1 MREARPRSAAPKR
14 RSSERAR
21 ALRGRAAAAPPTLT
35 KLTPPRLPPLV
46 VGLERS
52 AEWIDAILA
61 RPLTVV
67 RAPSGFGKT
76 TFCASLHA
84 RLAEQGIHVA
94 WVAFD
99 PSDDDPAIAVP
110 YIARALDRCLPGVAA
125 QAQALF
131 EEGTVVPF
139 QSVATLVINAAL
151 AAGAPIV
158 LFLDDFDRL
167 QDPRTLQFVSYILL
181 HCPPNV
187 HVVSACQGRPKL
199 PLTWLRAHDGLCSI
213 EADDLRL
220 RREDARRLLSGK
232 AGGLAGEEIDRL
244 YDAMGGWVTGLKIG
258 SAALRNNRDA
268 VLDIGLVAQG
278 AQWLSDYLDENIFA
292 HLPDRARA
300 FLLRSSVVTLLN
312 AELCAA
318 LTTCADASAL
328 LASFAEQNL
337 FLQPLDDAWYRLH
350 PIFQEFLAR
359 QLREKHAEELPALHR
374 TASLWFAEHGRPRE
388 AFQHA
393 LESGDL
399 EQAAIWAEQSAMR
412 MVEQSDITTLLGW
425 IDRLPPAAVKQRFS
439 VRIAEAWALTLS
451 FRPRA
456 QAVLDE
462 LHAALPAPPADAQ
475 GGAAQ
480 LELLGVRAI
489 HAGVY
494 KDDAHETRQLAS
506 AYLAQS
512 PREDSFATRAVRNA
526 MAWSH
531 IQAGEHDQARAV
543 VRPAQL
549 IELRR
554 EQLFPMSYR
563 QCLLGLTHE
572 LQGQLAEAERTY
584 QAAVDRSEQRIGR
597 GSASASL
604 AASFLASVLYE
615 RDALAEAGE
624 VLANR
629 LSVIDETCFH
639 DAVIPAYRVA
649 IRLRVLE
656 GDREGAAELLDRAE
670 LIAHERS
677 WLRLLAVCAAL
688 RAQHGFPA
696 ILDELGGPAQLDPA
710 RADDPPLT
718 SGTRLFLIAA
728 EARALTLLG
737 RGEHEPCALVLARAR
752 RLARRVHNVGM
763 ALKYDLLAAELCA
776 RRGEAGAASE
786 QLAAVLTEASGFG
799 FKRSVADHCSE
810 ALIACLAKHPAG
822 ESLPAPAR
830 RLLAFVKAQTSA
842 RRRSEASEPAGAV
855 RTSRTVFSVLTSREI
870 DILGGVAAGQSNK
883 EVASQLRLMPET
895 VKWHMKNIM
904 KKLSAENRAQAV
916 QHAVELGLTVE

>member
-1 MREARPRSAAPKR
+1 MGERRPRAATADQ
-14 RSSERAR
+14 RSSARAARAR
-21 ALRGRAAAAPPTLT
+21 SALAAPTLT
-35 KLTPPRLPPLV
+35 KLTPPRLPPVV
-46 VGLERS
+46 VGLERA
-52 AEWIDAILA
+52 AEWTAAILA

-84 RLAEQGIHVA
+84 RLAERGIHVA

-99 PSDDDPAIAVP
+99 ASDDDPAIAVP
-110 YIARALDRCLPGVAA
+110 YIAHALERCLPGIAA

-131 EEGTVVPF
+131 EQGTVVPF
-139 QSVATLVINAAL
+139 QSIATLVINAAL
-151 AAGAPIV
+151 ASGHELV

-167 QDPRTLQFVSYILL
+167 EDPLTLQFVSYILL
-181 HCPPNV
+181 HCPPNL
-187 HVVSACQGRPKL
+187 HVVSACQSRPKL
-199 PLTWLRAHDGLCSI
+199 PLTWLRAHDGLCEV

-232 AGGLAGEEIDRL
+232 GGALTGEEVDRL
-244 YDAMGGWVTGLKIG
+244 FDAMGGWVTGLKIG

-268 VLDIGLVAQG
+268 VAEIGLVAQG

-292 HLPDRARA
+292 HLPERARA
-300 FLLRSSVVTLLN
+300 FLLRASVVTPLN

-318 LTTCADASAL
+318 LTGCQDASAL

-337 FLQPLDDAWYRLH
+337 FLQPLDGAWYRLH

-359 QLREKHAEELPALHR
+359 QLREQHAEELPALHR

-388 AFQHA
+388 AFRHA

-425 IDRLPPAAVKQRFS
+425 IDRLPPAAVKQRAA

-456 QAVLDE
+456 QLVLDE
-462 LHAALPAPPADAQ
+462 L
-475 GGAAQ
+475 GAAVAAMPAGARRRTAA

-494 KDDAHETRQLAS
+494 KDDSDETRRLAS
-506 AYLAQS
+506 EYLAER

-526 MAWSH
+526 TAWSH
-531 IQAGEHDQARAV
+531 IQAGEFDHARAV

-554 EQLFPMSYR
+554 EQLFTMSYR
-563 QCLLGLTHE
+563 QCLLGLAHE
-572 LQGQLAEAERTY
+572 LRGELAEAERTY
-584 QAAVDRSEQRIGR
+584 QAAMDRSEQRIGR
-597 GSASASL
+597 DSASATL
-604 AASFLASVLYE
+604 AASFLASILYE

-639 DAVIPAYRVA
+639 DAVIAAYRVA

-656 GDREGAAELLDRAE
+656 GDSDGARELLDRAE
-670 LIAHERS
+670 LIAHERR
-677 WLRLLAVCAAL
+677 WRRLLAVCAAL
-688 RAQHGFPA
+688 RARCGFEQ
-696 ILDELGGPAQLDPA
+696 ILDEGAALAEIESALVEDQ
-710 RADDPPLT
+710 PLA
-718 SGTRLFLIAA
+718 SGTRLFLVGA
-728 EARALTLLG
+728 EARALALLA
-737 RGEHEPCALVLARAR
+737 RGELDACHAVLARGR
-752 RLARRVHNVGM
+752 PLARRVGNVGL
-763 ALKYDLLAAELCA
+763 ALRYDLLTAELGL
-776 RRGEAGAASE
+776 RRGDSGPAAE
-786 QLAAVLTEASGFG
+786 QLAAVLGEASELG

-810 ALIACLAKHPAG
+810 ALLENLAKHKA
-822 ESLPAPAR
+822 SATLPGPAR
-830 RLLAFVKAQTSA
+830 RLLAFVQAESNL
-842 RRRSEASEPAGAV
+842 RVRSEVRRPSALAGS
-855 RTSRTVFSVLTSREI
+855 SRTVFSVLTSREI
-870 DILGGVAAGQSNK
+870 EILTGVAAAHSNK
-883 EVASQLRLMPET
+883 EIASRLRLMPET

-904 KKLSAENRAQAV
+904 KKLNAENRAQAV
-916 QHAVELGLTVE
+916 QHAVELGLTVD

>member
-1 MREARPRSAAPKR
+1 MSEARPRAAAPDR
-14 RSSERAR
+14 RNSARAR
-21 ALRGRAAAAPPTLT
+21 APRDRSAPATPALT
-35 KLTPPRLPPLV
+35 KLAPPRLPPLV
-46 VGLERS
+46 VGLER
-52 AEWIDAILA
+52 ADDWLAAILA

-76 TFCASLHA
+76 TFCARLHA
-84 RLAEQGIHVA
+84 RLEERGIPVA

-99 PSDDDPAIAVP
+99 ASDDDPAIAVP
-110 YIARALDRCLPGVAA
+110 YIARALERCLPGIAA

-131 EEGTVVPF
+131 EQGTVVPF
-139 QSVATLVINAAL
+139 QSIATLVINAAL
-151 AAGAPIV
+151 ASGRELV

-167 QDPRTLQFVSYILL
+167 EDPLTLQFVSYILL
-181 HCPPNV
+181 HCPPNL
-187 HVVSACQGRPKL
+187 HVVSACQSRPKL
-199 PLTWLRAHDGLCSI
+199 PLTWLRAHDGLCEV

-220 RREDARRLLSGK
+220 RREDARRLLGGK
-232 AGGLAGEEIDRL
+232 GGGLSGEQVDRL

-268 VLDIGLVAQG
+268 VAEIGLVAQG

-292 HLPDRARA
+292 HLPERARA
-300 FLLRSSVVTLLN
+300 FLLRASVVTPLN

-318 LTTCADASAL
+318 LTGCADAASL

-359 QLREKHAEELPALHR
+359 QLRERHASELPALHR
-374 TASLWFAEHGRPRE
+374 TASLWFAAHARPRE
-388 AFQHA
+388 AFRHA
-393 LESGDL
+393 LEAGDL
-399 EQAAIWAEQSAMR
+399 EQAAIFAEQSAMR

-425 IDRLPPAAVKQRFS
+425 IDRLPPAAVKQRAA

-456 QAVLDE
+456 QEMLDE
-462 LHAALPAPPADAQ
+462 LGAAVAALPA
-475 GGAAQ
+475 GARRSSAA

-494 KDDAHETRQLAS
+494 KDDSDETRRLAS
-506 AYLAQS
+506 EYLAER

-531 IQAGEHDQARAV
+531 IQAGELDEARAV

-554 EQLFPMSYR
+554 EQLFTMSYR

-572 LQGQLAEAERTY
+572 LRGELADAERAY
-584 QAAVDRSEQRIGR
+584 QAAMERCEQRIGR
-597 GSASASL
+597 DSASASL

-639 DAVIPAYRVA
+639 DAVIAAYRVA
-649 IRLRVLE
+649 IRLRVLD
-656 GDREGAAELLDRAE
+656 GDADGARELLDRAE
-670 LIAHERS
+670 LIAHERR
-677 WLRLLAVCAAL
+677 WRRLLAVCAAL
-688 RAQHGFPA
+688 RARCGFEPIA
-696 ILDELGGPAQLDPA
+696 GDGLAELDAAALEAQ
-710 RADDPPLT
+710 PLA
-718 SGTRLFLIAA
+718 SATRLFLVGA
-728 EARALTLLG
+728 EARTLARLA
-737 RGEHEPCALVLARAR
+737 RGELEGCEAVLSRAR
-752 RLARRVHNVGM
+752 RLARRVGNLGL
-763 ALKYDLLAAELCA
+763 ALKYDLLSAELYL
-776 RRGEAGAASE
+776 RRGDGGAAAE
-786 QLAAVLTEASGFG
+786 QLAATLIEASALG

-810 ALIACLAKHPAG
+810 ELLANLAKHKATAV
-822 ESLPAPAR
+822 LPGPAR
-830 RLLAFVKAQTSA
+830 RLLAFVQAQASSRLRADA
-842 RRRSEASEPAGAV
+842 RRPSGAAGA
-855 RTSRTVFSVLTSREI
+855 SRTVFSVLTSREI
-870 DILGGVAAGQSNK
+870 DILTGVAAAHSNK
-883 EVASQLRLMPET
+883 EIASRLRLMPET

-904 KKLSAENRAQAV
+904 KKLDAETRAQAV
-916 QHAVELGLTVE
+916 QHAIELGLTVD